1 MRDGLRA
8 AINGIV
14 AAGSGI
20 AAAELFAA
28 AIRPGSGPLVTA
40 GPAVVDATGWPRSR

>member
-8 AINGIV
+8 AIDGIV

-28 AIRPGSGPLVTA
+28 AIRPGSGPLVT
-40 GPAVVDATGWPRSR
+40 VIDATGWATITVTVG